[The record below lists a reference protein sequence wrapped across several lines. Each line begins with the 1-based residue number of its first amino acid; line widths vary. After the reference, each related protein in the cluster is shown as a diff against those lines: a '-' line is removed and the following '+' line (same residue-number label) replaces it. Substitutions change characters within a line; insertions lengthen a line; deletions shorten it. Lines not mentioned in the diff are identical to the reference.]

1 MKKVHFILPLVLLL
15 LFVFSQD
22 AHAQEKK
29 EYKVISI
36 GFYNLENLF
45 DTINDVELE
54 NSDEFT
60 PQGNKQWTTS
70 RYQEKLNNMAY
81 AISQIA
87 VDVTPDGLALLGLS
101 EMENRGVLEDLVKQ
115 KAIRGRNYQI
125 VHFESSDARGIDV
138 ALIYQP
144 NYFKVTNSKT
154 YPLRMAE
161 DTSWRTRDQL
171 VVSGLLEGEEITV
184 IVNHWPSRSGGATE
198 SEPKRIAAG
207 DLCRHIV
214 DSLLHLDKNAKI
226 LVLGDL
232 NDNPDNPSVE
242 NHLRAKGDLSQL
254 EEGDLYNPM
263 YKMYKNGIGSLE
275 YKKIWDLFD
284 QIVISQGF
292 LGKGKSKYKFDQAYV
307 FDIDFLKQKDGEYAG
322 YPLRTFGGRAYLNG
336 YSDHFPVFV
345 NLVKTVK

>member
-1 MKKVHFILPLVLLL
+1 MKKIHFVLPILLL
-15 LFVFSQD
+15 LIFTSNQE
-22 AHAQEKK
+22 ASAQKKK
-29 EYKVISI
+29 ELKIISI

-54 NSDEFT
+54 NSEEFT
-60 PQGNKQWTTS
+60 PQGNKQWTAS
-70 RYQEKLNNMAY
+70 RYQEKLINMAY

-87 VDVTPDGLALLGLS
+87 VDENPDGVALLGLS
-101 EMENRGVLEDLVKQ
+101 EMENKGVLEDLIKQ
-115 KAIRGRNYQI
+115 KTIRDRNYQI

-144 NYFKVTNSKT
+144 KYFKVTNSKT
-154 YPLRMAE
+154 YSLRMAE

-171 VVSGLLEGEEITV
+171 VVSGLLDGENINV
-184 IVNHWPSRSGGATE
+184 IVNHWPSRTGGAAE

-242 NHLRAKGDLSQL
+242 QHLRAKGDLSQL
-254 EEGDLYNPM
+254 ENSDLFNPM
-263 YKMYKNGIGSLE
+263 YNMYKSGIGSLE

-284 QIVISQGF
+284 QIVISQG
-292 LGKGKSKYKFDQAYV
+292 LLVKRKSKYIFDQAYV
-307 FDIDFLKQKDGEYAG
+307 FDKDFLKQKDGDYAG
-322 YPLRTFGGRAYLNG
+322 YPLRTFGGSAYLNG

-345 NLVKTVK
+345 KLVKEVK